1 MIVEARTTISGAKA
15 AIWATITDIANAA
28 SIIRGIERI
37 EIVGKPDQGLVGLK
51 WRETR
56 MLFGKPVA
64 VEKWITQAV
73 ENEFY
78 ETRAESD
85 GFVFVTTMRLSQ
97 AHDGVTLTSS
107 HDSRPQGL
115 VATLQAIPMKLL
127 FKGVIRKAILED
139 LQDIEAAVASSH
151 ALVGP
156 ARGELVRALR
166 VREPVGPAAFG
177 EREFAEVEVRGGRF
191 LAELAVLGVAQGLLQ
206 AFARGGEMPA
216 RDVEQADALLDAQ
229 QAVVVVEL
237 AIQRFRLLPVH
248 ERIVELAEAERA
260 EADVVEALGDLVG
273 QVELLAQRERLA
285 VGRERGRV
293 VAAFLGDHAAVVG
306 EVGEARAITEPFEHA
321 GRRSDR
327 VFI

>member
-1 MIVEARTTISGAKA
+1 VIVEARTTISGAKA

-37 EIVGKPDQGLVGLK
+37 EIVEKPDQGLVGLK

-85 GFVFVTTMRLSQ
+85 GFVFVTTMRLSR
-97 AHDGVTLTSS
+97 ADGGVTLTSS

-139 LQDIEAAVASSH
+139 LKDIEAAVASSH
-151 ALVGP
+151 AD
-156 ARGELVRALR
+156 ARE
-166 VREPVGPAAFG
+166 AA
-177 EREFAEVEVRGGRF
+177 
-191 LAELAVLGVAQGLLQ
+191 
-206 AFARGGEMPA
+206 
-216 RDVEQADALLDAQ
+216 
-229 QAVVVVEL
+229 
-237 AIQRFRLLPVH
+237 
-248 ERIVELAEAERA
+248 
-260 EADVVEALGDLVG
+260 
-273 QVELLAQRERLA
+273 
-285 VGRERGRV
+285 
-293 VAAFLGDHAAVVG
+293 
-306 EVGEARAITEPFEHA
+306 
-321 GRRSDR
+321 RR
-327 VFI
+327 